1 MLSDLIW
8 DIATSN
14 LVLAIIALALLAA
27 FAIAHLPFG
36 KWIPAIAPYVVAATL
51 AAHVLFGLLAF
62 LVGFRIS
69 DDREEAKRLRDKLA
83 WSDNQLKQQTAS
95 AEEAARLK
103 EEAEQRANEAK
114 GKLDEYRSKFEG
126 PSAVCAWTDDE
137 LNRLR
142 SLRRAR

>member
-36 KWIPAIAPYVVAATL
+36 RWIPVVAPYVVAATL

-69 DDREEAKRLRDKLA
+69 DDREEAKRLKGELA
-83 WSDNQLKQQTAS
+83 WSENQLKQQKAS
-95 AEEAARLK
+95 ADDKARLARQA
-103 EEAEQRANEAK
+103 EERAAAADQKVTDYETALAK
-114 GKLDEYRSKFEG
+114 LPAGNCSLDDADIRGLLGIS
-126 PSAVCAWTDDE
+126 
-137 LNRLR
+137 R
-142 SLRRAR
+142 